1 MSTQSVHS
9 PPEQNSLAAIFQNRN
24 FGLLWVSQVFGQS
37 AQDAIFFVEM
47 VMMEDLT
54 RSSALVGLMVLVFNL
69 PSLMFS
75 LPFGVIIDRFRK
87 KTILLFCNISRIFV
101 VAAFIVFHRYAWGGG
116 QLTAVYILTFVLSAI
131 GQLSDPA
138 EVAMVPLLV
147 PPDQLLAANSV
158 FRLLFNVAQVLG
170 LLFLAPL
177 SIKFGGVDGAFA
189 TISVT
194 YLITAG
200 LIWPIS
206 VHEPPPDAR
215 LIEDMWSHLWE
226 QLRAGWQFIIAR
238 QPVFVA
244 ICQHALMTMLT
255 MVIAV
260 LAPGFAARVLGMQ
273 PTDAMYIF
281 FSAGLGMFLT
291 ILFTSRVG
299 YRYRREMLVAAG
311 LLIVGVALLGFTLV
325 AWNNRVAGETVVRPS
340 LGLILQVV
348 LMALAL
354 GAGGTLTAVAA
365 QTIVQE
371 RSPLE
376 IRGRV
381 ITAEFLFANI
391 AGLLPMLVISS
402 LADVIGIPE
411 VLTGLTTL
419 LLVSAV
425 LSFRFGRRLQQG
437 EAAAKRER

>member
-1 MSTQSVHS
+1 MSTQSTHS

-54 RSSALVGLMVLVFNL
+54 RSSALVGLMVLIYNV

-101 VAAFIVFHRYAWGGG
+101 VAAFLFFLRYARGGG
-116 QLTAVYILTFVLSAI
+116 LLTAVYILTFVLSAI

-138 EVAMVPLLV
+138 EAAMVPLLV

-177 SIKFGGVDGAFA
+177 SIKFGGVNGALA

-206 VHEPPPDAR
+206 VHEPPPDTR
-215 LIEDMWSHLWE
+215 LIENMWLHLWE
-226 QLRAGWQFIIAR
+226 ELRAGWRFIIAR

-244 ICQHALMTMLT
+244 IGQHALMTMLT

-260 LAPGFAARVLGMQ
+260 LAPGFATRVLGMQ
-273 PTDAMYIF
+273 PTDATYIF

-291 ILFTSRVG
+291 IMFTSRMG

-311 LLIVGVALLGFTLV
+311 LLIVTVALLGLTLV
-325 AWNNRVAGETVVRPS
+325 AWNNAVAGETVVRPS
-340 LGLILQVV
+340 LDLILQVV

-354 GAGGTLTAVAA
+354 GAGGTLTAVGA

-371 RSPLE
+371 RSPPE

-419 LLVSAV
+419 VLVSAV
-425 LSFRFGRRLQQG
+425 LSFRFGRSLERE
-437 EAAAKRER
+437 EAAAKWKQ

>member
-1 MSTQSVHS
+1 MSTHSVQS
-9 PPEQNSLAAIFQNRN
+9 PTEQNSLATIFQNRN

-87 KTILLFCNISRIFV
+87 KSILLFCNISRIFV
-101 VAAFIVFHRYAWGGG
+101 VAAFILFHRYSWGGG
-116 QLTAVYILTFVLSAI
+116 LLTAVYVLTFVLSAI

-138 EVAMVPLLV
+138 EAAMVPLLV
-147 PPDQLLAANSV
+147 PPNQLLTANSV

-170 LLFLAPL
+170 LLFMAPL
-177 SIKFGGVDGAFA
+177 AIKFGGVDGAFA
-189 TISVT
+189 AISLT
-194 YLITAG
+194 YLITAA

-215 LIEDMWSHLWE
+215 LIENMWSHLWD

-238 QPVFVA
+238 QTVFVA
-244 ICQHALMTMLT
+244 ICQHSLMTMLT

-273 PTDAMYIF
+273 TTDAMYIF

-291 ILFTSRVG
+291 TIFTSRVG
-299 YRYRREMLVAAG
+299 YRYRREMLVAVG

-325 AWNNRVAGETVVRPS
+325 AWNNEVAGATVVRPS
-340 LGLILQVV
+340 PELILQVV
-348 LMALAL
+348 LMAFAL
-354 GAGGTLTAVAA
+354 GAGGTLTAVGA

-371 RSPLE
+371 RSPVE

-391 AGLLPMLVISS
+391 AGLLPMLLISS

-425 LSFRFGRRLQQG
+425 LSFRFGRRLPQ
-437 EAAAKRER
+437 E

>member
-1 MSTQSVHS
+1 MSTHSVQS
-9 PPEQNSLAAIFQNRN
+9 PAEQNSLSAIFQNRN

-37 AQDAIFFVEM
+37 AQNAIFFVEM
-47 VMMEDLT
+47 VMIEDLT

-87 KTILLFCNISRIFV
+87 KTILLFCNISRVFV
-101 VAAFIVFHRYAWGGG
+101 VAAFVFIHRYSRGGG
-116 QLTAVYILTFVLSAI
+116 LLTAVYVLTFVLSAI

-138 EVAMVPLLV
+138 EAAMVPLLV
-147 PPDQLLAANSV
+147 PSNQLLTANSV

-170 LLFLAPL
+170 LLFLAPV

-189 TISVT
+189 TISLT
-194 YLITAG
+194 YLITTG

-206 VHEPPPDAR
+206 VREPPPDTR
-215 LIEDMWSHLWE
+215 LIENMWSHLWE
-226 QLRAGWQFIIAR
+226 QLRAGWQFIIAKKA
-238 QPVFVA
+238 VFVA
-244 ICQHALMTMLT
+244 ICQHSLMTMLT

-260 LAPGFAARVLGMQ
+260 LAPGFVTRVLGMQ

-291 ILFTSRVG
+291 VMFTSRVG
-299 YRYRREMLVAAG
+299 YRYRREMLVAVG

-325 AWNNRVAGETVVRPS
+325 AWNNEVAGETVVRPS
-340 LGLILQVV
+340 PELILQVV
-348 LMALAL
+348 VMALAM

-381 ITAEFLFANI
+381 IAAEFLFANI
-391 AGLLPMLVISS
+391 SGLLPMLVISS

-419 LLVSAV
+419 LLISAA
-425 LSFRFGRRLQQG
+425 LSFRFGHRLRQ
-437 EAAAKRER
+437 E

>member
-1 MSTQSVHS
+1 MSTHSVHA

-54 RSSALVGLMVLVFNL
+54 RSSALVGLMVLIYNL

-87 KTILLFCNISRIFV
+87 KAILLFCNISRAFV
-101 VAAFIVFHRYAWGGG
+101 VAAFIFFLGHSRGGG
-116 QLTAVYILTFVLSAI
+116 LLTAVYILTFVLSAI

-138 EVAMVPLLV
+138 EAAMVPLLV
-147 PPDQLLAANSV
+147 PPDQLLAANSL

-177 SIKFGGVDGAFA
+177 SIKFGGVNGALA

-194 YLITAG
+194 YVITAG

-215 LIEDMWSHLWE
+215 LLEDMWSHLWE
-226 QLRAGWQFIIAR
+226 ELRAGWRFIIAR
-238 QPVFVA
+238 QSVFVA

-260 LAPGFAARVLGMQ
+260 LAPGFATRVLGMQ
-273 PTDAMYIF
+273 TTDAMYIF

-291 ILFTSRVG
+291 VMFTSRVG

-311 LLIVGVALLGFTLV
+311 LLMVGVALLGLTLV
-325 AWNNRVAGETVVRPS
+325 AWNNEVAGQTVVRPS
-340 LGLILQVV
+340 LELIVEVV
-348 LMALAL
+348 LMALTL
-354 GAGGTLTAVAA
+354 GAGGTLTAVGA

-419 LLVSAV
+419 VLVSAV
-425 LSFRFGRRLQQG
+425 LSFRFGRSLQQG
-437 EAAAKRER
+437 EAAAQRKR

>member
-1 MSTQSVHS
+1 MRTQPVQAAQ
-9 PPEQNSLAAIFQNRN
+9 EENSLAAIFQNRN
-24 FGLLWVSQVFGQS
+24 FGLLWVSQLFGQS
-37 AQDAIFFVEM
+37 AQNAIFFVEM
-47 VMMEDLT
+47 VMIEDLT

-87 KTILLFCNISRIFV
+87 KTILLFCNISRVFV
-101 VAAFIVFHRYAWGGG
+101 VAAFVFFNRYAWGGG
-116 QLTAVYILTFVLSAI
+116 LLTAVYILTFVLSAI

-138 EVAMVPLLV
+138 EAAMVPLLV
-147 PPDQLLAANSV
+147 PSNQLLAANSV

-170 LLFLAPL
+170 LLFLAPV

-189 TISVT
+189 TISLT
-194 YLITAG
+194 YLITAA

-206 VHEPPPDAR
+206 AREPPPDPQ
-215 LIEDMWSHLWE
+215 LINNMWAQLWE

-238 QPVFVA
+238 QRVFVA
-244 ICQHALMTMLT
+244 ICQHSLMTMLT

-260 LAPGFAARVLGMQ
+260 LAPGFVTRVLGMQ

-281 FSAGLGMFLT
+281 FSGGLGMFLT
-291 ILFTSRVG
+291 VMFTSRVG

-325 AWNNRVAGETVVRPS
+325 AWNNRVAGETVVRPTPA
-340 LGLILQVV
+340 LILQVI

-354 GAGGTLTAVAA
+354 GAGGTLSTVGA

-425 LSFRFGRRLQQG
+425 LSFRFGRGLQP
-437 EAAAKRER
+437 R

>member
-1 MSTQSVHS
+1 MSTHPVQPSQ
-9 PPEQNSLAAIFQNRN
+9 EQNSLAAIFQNRN
-24 FGLLWVSQVFGQS
+24 FGLLWVSQLFGQS

-47 VMMEDLT
+47 VMVEDLT
-54 RSSALVGLMVLVFNL
+54 RSSGLVGLMVLIFNL
-69 PSLMFS
+69 PSLLFS

-87 KTILLFCNISRIFV
+87 KHILLFCNISRIFV
-101 VAAFIVFHRYAWGGG
+101 VAAFIVFHRYTGGG
-116 QLTAVYILTFVLSAI
+116 GLLTAVYILTFILAAI

-147 PPDQLLAANSV
+147 SDNQLLAANSM

-189 TISVT
+189 AISLA
-194 YLITAG
+194 YLITTV

-206 VHEPPPDAR
+206 VLEPPPDPHLIHSTLPR
-215 LIEDMWSHLWE
+215 LWDE
-226 QLRAGWQFIIAR
+226 LRAGWKFIIAGK
-238 QPVFVA
+238 QVFVA

-255 MVIAV
+255 MIIAV
-260 LAPGFAARVLGMQ
+260 LAPGFVARVLGMQ

-281 FSAGLGMFLT
+281 FAAGLGMFAVT
-291 ILFTSRVG
+291 LFTSHVG
-299 YRYRREMLVAAG
+299 YRYRREMLAAVG
-311 LLIVGVALLGFTLV
+311 LLIIGLSLLGFTLV
-325 AWNNRVAGETVVRPS
+325 AWNNEVAGETVVIPS
-340 LGLILQVV
+340 PELILQVM

-354 GAGGTLTAVAA
+354 GAGGTLTAVGA

-371 RSPLE
+371 RTPLE

-391 AGLLPMLVISS
+391 SGLIPMLLISG
-402 LADVIGIPE
+402 LADFIGIPE
-411 VLTGLTTL
+411 VLTGLTIL
-419 LLVSAV
+419 LLISAG
-425 LSFRFGRRLQQG
+425 LSFRFALRLT
-437 EAAAKRER
+437 RE

>member
-1 MSTQSVHS
+1 MSSKPEQ
-9 PPEQNSLAAIFQNRN
+9 PPHEQNSLAAIFQNRN
-24 FGLLWVSQVFGQS
+24 FGLLWVSQLFGQS

-54 RSSALVGLMVLVFNL
+54 RSSGLVGLMVLVFNL
-69 PSLMFS
+69 PSLLFS
-75 LPFGVIIDRFRK
+75 LPFGVIIDRYRK
-87 KTILLFCNISRIFV
+87 KHILLFCNITRIFV
-101 VAAFIVFHRYAWGGG
+101 VAAFILFHRYSWGGG
-116 QLTAVYILTFVLSAI
+116 LLTAVYVLTFVLSAL

-147 PPDQLLAANSV
+147 TDNHLLAANSV

-189 TISVT
+189 AISLT
-194 YLITAG
+194 YLITAL

-206 VHEPPPDAR
+206 VVEPAPKLQLVHSTLPRIWD
-215 LIEDMWSHLWE
+215 E
-226 QLRAGWQFIIAR
+226 LRAGWQFIIAR
-238 QPVFVA
+238 RVVFVA

-273 PTDAMYIF
+273 TTDAMYIF
-281 FSAGLGMFLT
+281 FSAGLGMFGVT
-291 ILFTSRVG
+291 LFTSRVG
-299 YRYRREMLVAAG
+299 YRYRREMLVAVG
-311 LLIVGVALLGFTLV
+311 LLILGLALLGFALV
-325 AWNNRVAGETVVRPS
+325 AWNNEVARETVVRPS
-340 LGLILQVV
+340 PELILQVV
-348 LMALAL
+348 LMAFAL
-354 GAGGTLTAVAA
+354 GGGGTLVAVGA

-371 RSPLE
+371 RTPLE

-391 AGLLPMLVISS
+391 SGLIPMLLISG
-402 LADVIGIPE
+402 LADFIGIPE
-411 VLTGLTTL
+411 VLTGLTVL
-419 LLVSAV
+419 ILASAG
-425 LSFRFGRRLQQG
+425 LSFRFALRPPS
-437 EAAAKRER
+437 E

>member
-1 MSTQSVHS
+1 MSTRPVQSHTQENNVT
-9 PPEQNSLAAIFQNRN
+9 AIFQNRN
-24 FGLLWVSQVFGQS
+24 FALLWVSQVFGQS
-37 AQDAIFFVEM
+37 AQNAIFFVEM

-54 RSSALVGLMVLVFNL
+54 RSSAAVGLMVLVFNL

-87 KTILLFCNISRIFV
+87 KSILLFCNISRIFV
-101 VAAFIVFHRYAWGGG
+101 VAAFILFHHYSWGGG
-116 QLTAVYILTFVLSAI
+116 LLTAVYILTFVLSAI

-138 EVAMVPLLV
+138 EAAMVPLLV
-147 PPDQLLAANSV
+147 PSNQLLTANSV

-170 LLFLAPL
+170 LLFMAPL
-177 SIKFGGVDGAFA
+177 AIKFGGVDGAFA

-194 YLITAG
+194 YLLTAA

-206 VHEPPPDAR
+206 VHEPPPDVR
-215 LIEDMWSHLWE
+215 LIEDMWSHLWDE
-226 QLRAGWQFIIAR
+226 LRAGWRFVIAR
-238 QPVFVA
+238 QSVFVA
-244 ICQHALMTMLT
+244 ICQHSMISMLT

-260 LAPGFAARVLGMQ
+260 LAPGFVGRVLGMQ
-273 PTDAMYIF
+273 TTDAMYIF

-291 ILFTSRVG
+291 TVFTSRVG
-299 YRYRREMLVAAG
+299 YRYRREILAAAG
-311 LLIVGVALLGFTLV
+311 LLIAGVALLGFTLV
-325 AWNNRVAGETVVRPS
+325 AWNNEVAGEAVVRPS
-340 LGLILQVV
+340 PGLILQVM

-354 GAGGTLTAVAA
+354 GAGGTLTAVGA

-371 RSPLE
+371 RSPIE

-419 LLVSAV
+419 ILASAV
-425 LSFRFGRRLQQG
+425 LSIRFGLRLQQD
-437 EAAAKRER
+437 